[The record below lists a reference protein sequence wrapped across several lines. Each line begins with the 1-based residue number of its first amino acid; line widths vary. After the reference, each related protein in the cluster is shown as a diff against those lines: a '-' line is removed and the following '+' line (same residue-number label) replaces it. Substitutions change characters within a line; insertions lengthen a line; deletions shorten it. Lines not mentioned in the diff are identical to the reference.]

1 MYLPNTPSQ
10 SGYHPSFRA
19 DGTITTGGTPQLI
32 LPRAYSR
39 CMLMIMNI
47 STTALYMD
55 HGPPRAK
62 ATISNGTVT
71 GATVL
76 NAGFGYTLPP
86 LVQFQGGFGPF
97 VANSSWD
104 GRGLLGSASP
114 TGLANQGDT
123 VNPAYNRPAQAHC
136 TLSGQ
141 AVNAIVI
148 DDPGFGYVN
157 PPEIVLYNQIND
169 PFGCAV
175 PSTTSGIILTASG
188 GFYYLNH
195 TAMWTDPVAIYGAT
209 TGQGF
214 TVEYMP

>member
-1 MYLPNTPSQ
+1 MYLPNANNQ
-10 SGYHPSFRA
+10 SAYHPSYRA
-19 DGTITTGGTPQLI
+19 DGTITTGGTAQLV

-47 STTALYMD
+47 SGTVMYME
-55 HGPPRAK
+55 HGPPRAT

-71 GATVL
+71 AATVT

-86 LVQFQGGFGPF
+86 LIVFQGGFGPF
-97 VANSSWD
+97 VANSVWN
-104 GRGLLGSASP
+104 GRGLLGSPAP
-114 TGLANQGDT
+114 TGLAAQGDST
-123 VNPAYNRPAQAHC
+123 NPVYNRPAQAHC
-136 TLSGQ
+136 VMSGG
-141 AVNAIVI
+141 AVSSIVI

-157 PPEIVLYNQIND
+157 PPEIVMYNQPND

-175 PSTTSGIILTASG
+175 PSATSGIILAATG

-195 TAMWTDPVAIYGAT
+195 TAMWTDPVAIFGAS
-209 TGQGF
+209 TGLGF